1 MKKLFLYALLG
12 VSCSVFS
19 QSNYFSISVGYGL
32 GIPGNQDF
40 ERDMD
45 TNYEGTVRAKSIS
58 LGGGINA
65 NISYGI
71 ALSENLHL
79 DLGLGYQNNLGST
92 IESTGYDM
100 VYDGGSNYSWQKYT
114 STDTYSSWS
123 LRFTPSLRFQG
134 DCEKFVP
141 FAKIGPQLIMASMTN
156 KYEEKGEYSF
166 MAEEKYGMS
175 LSVGAAAALGV
186 EIEVADNLMIFAS
199 VNANL
204 GFYSPTSS
212 KLVAYKVDG
221 VDMLDQLEVAD
232 KETVYEKETDTED
245 WSNSD
250 PDEPSTALRM
260 RADYSSVGLN
270 FGVRLIL

>member
-12 VSCSVFS
+12 VSCSAFS

-92 IESTGYDM
+92 I
-100 VYDGGSNYSWQKYT
+100 
-114 STDTYSSWS
+114 
-123 LRFTPSLRFQG
+123 
-134 DCEKFVP
+134 
-141 FAKIGPQLIMASMTN
+141 
-156 KYEEKGEYSF
+156 
-166 MAEEKYGMS
+166 
-175 LSVGAAAALGV
+175 
-186 EIEVADNLMIFAS
+186 
-199 VNANL
+199 
-204 GFYSPTSS
+204 
-212 KLVAYKVDG
+212 
-221 VDMLDQLEVAD
+221 
-232 KETVYEKETDTED
+232 
-245 WSNSD
+245 
-250 PDEPSTALRM
+250 
-260 RADYSSVGLN
+260 
-270 FGVRLIL
+270 